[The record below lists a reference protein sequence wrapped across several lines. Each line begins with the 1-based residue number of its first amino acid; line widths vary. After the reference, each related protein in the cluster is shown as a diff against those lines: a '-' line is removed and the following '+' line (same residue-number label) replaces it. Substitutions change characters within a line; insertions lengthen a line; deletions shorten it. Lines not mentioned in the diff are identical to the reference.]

1 MASKGRRCLR
11 AARRAALALSSG
23 ARCTWT
29 LVWREHNI
37 DEVRGASESWRPTE
51 EWRRSQL
58 FVRQRVGDSAKPHAA
73 RVGLARRRRYFYV
86 PRHCCAA
93 ASIGSSYDGV
103 PYSLVRG
110 RCGKKR
116 EESGWCQG
124 SDGLTP
130 MLYADPRRWS
140 TPRAR
145 PKRQADPP
153 TFACARN
160 ALLSRHHG
168 VPSKRQWHPRRASSL
183 GVHTKYAASG
193 LPISSRTI
201 VLP

>member
-1 MASKGRRCLR
+1 MLESGQASSARTVVGREMHLDV
-11 AARRAALALSSG
+11 G
-23 ARCTWT
+23 G
-29 LVWREHNI
+29 REHNI

-73 RVGLARRRRYFYV
+73 RVGLARLRRYFYV
-86 PRHCCAA
+86 PQGVAAICCAA

-153 TFACARN
+153 TFACVYATRSYRVI
-160 ALLSRHHG
+160 SR
-168 VPSKRQWHPRRASSL
+168 SAE
-183 GVHTKYAASG
+183 
-193 LPISSRTI
+193 
-201 VLP
+201 